1 MVELMQQ
8 IANGLVMGSYYV
20 LIALGLTLI
29 FGILQIPH
37 LAHGA
42 VAVFGGYIAWY
53 LVTSAGLNFFVAL
66 ILSMVATAGI
76 GILFERLTYNPVR
89 NAPPINSFII
99 ALGLLIL
106 LQNLMTI
113 IFSPNQVMIRTGFD
127 GIFKIG
133 DLRITNLFLV
143 LFVISILIVL
153 LLFLFI
159 KYTKLGKAI
168 QAVSQNP
175 EASSIVGINIKKI
188 RIMVFGIGSA
198 IAAASGAF
206 MASIFSIYPT
216 LGELVVMKAF
226 VVIILGGLGS
236 FPGAIVG
243 GLIIGL
249 TESLGGWLISSHY
262 KDVYSFALMI
272 LLLIFRPQGLFG
284 GR

>member
-8 IANGLVMGSYYV
+8 IVNGLVMGSYYV

-37 LAHGA
+37 FAHGA
-42 VAVFGGYIAWY
+42 IAVLGGYIAWY
-53 LVTSAGLNFFVAL
+53 LVSAVGLNFFIAL
-66 ILSMVATAGI
+66 ILSMVVTAGI
-76 GILFERLTYNPVR
+76 GIIIERLAYNPVR

-106 LQNLMTI
+106 LQNVMTL
-113 IFSPNQVMIRTGFD
+113 IFSPNQVMIKTGFD
-127 GIFKIG
+127 GVIKLG
-133 DLRITNLFLV
+133 DVLVTKLFLM
-143 LFVISILIVL
+143 LFIVSIVIVL
-153 LLFLFI
+153 LLYLFI
-159 KYTKLGKAI
+159 KYTKLGKSI

-175 EASSIVGINIKKI
+175 EASAIVGINIKKI
-188 RIMVFGIGSA
+188 RIIVFGVGSA
-198 IAAASGAF
+198 VAAASGAF
-206 MASIFSIYPT
+206 IASIFSLYPS
-216 LGELVVMKAF
+216 LGELMVMKGF

-262 KDVYSFALMI
+262 KDLYSFALMI